1 MTFHEDMKYWVWLQR
16 AAGKGANLERLLSPF
31 GGDVRALYEADPGER
46 ERLLRETPSESADW
60 QREEARGAGM
70 RGGWMRDGWRAD
82 GQEVLP
88 GWQKGKSAARKKRPV
103 AESTL
108 QRMKKVSLVE
118 AEETLELCE
127 RTGVV
132 PICPADDRYPWLLR
146 EVPTCP
152 AVLYA
157 LGDLRLLTPTTL
169 PFAMVGARDAR
180 LSSLSA
186 ASDLAG
192 SLARAGFLIVSGGAI
207 GTDSACHIG
216 ALNAGCPTVAVL
228 GTGIGT
234 NYLQQNADLRRVISH
249 NGLLLSEMEPGE
261 PGSRGSFPLR
271 NRIIAGMSVG
281 TLVVEAAVKSGSLI
295 TSKYAEEYDRDV
307 FVPLF
312 PGIDPERE
320 LADDYPT
327 YAASQK
333 SAEPSALSELE
344 ASTDLKAP
352 ELARRRSNTTHAR
365 QASVPTKLSSA
376 FRGTRELL
384 ERETGV
390 GIRCAAD
397 VLAAYADSYGLDPA
411 ALVASGQVS
420 EEDLTR
426 DVTDLAGVFPPLL
439 SRSMVAKARAQ
450 LGLRPG
456 GPASGFASA
465 FAGSAAP
472 AGMSRATG
480 DRALPADALSD
491 LAGSGTLNP
500 NPGWGPYRTAG
511 DAELRTYTSA
521 EFAYRRGDHPH
532 ADALPEDVSALSGD
546 KLKSKSSD
554 SSRIDGK
561 RLLTEG
567 ALALSEDDFEG
578 ESSDS
583 SRSNGKRLLR
593 EDALRLPADDSGRSL
608 KSGPATPLKPVKDLS
623 QEARVVLACFRA
635 DHERISE
642 HSNPEAKDK
651 TYLNA
656 LYYDDFAMR
665 LDMAPQYLLAALTEL
680 SLASYIDLTDD
691 QRYVRPVL
699 TKAVQVPNELSFEEP
714 VNPLLKHPLKQNQP
728 DQTPLKTRTA
738 HEIESEG
745 KEHQKK
751 EKEAKE
757 KETEEEETK
766 EKETNHGI

>member
-456 GPASGFASA
+456 GPATGFV
-465 FAGSAAP
+465 
-472 AGMSRATG
+472 
-480 DRALPADALSD
+480 PADALSD

-546 KLKSKSSD
+546 KLK
-554 SSRIDGK
+554 
-561 RLLTEG
+561 
-567 ALALSEDDFEG
+567 G

-583 SRSNGKRLLR
+583 SCSNSKRLLIEDARALSGNEFEGESSGGSRSSGKRLLS
-593 EDALRLPADDSGRSL
+593 EDTQGLSADASGQSPKMEL
-608 KSGPATPLKPVKDLS
+608 AAPLKPVKDLS
-623 QEARVVLACFRA
+623 QEAKVVLNCFREEG
-635 DHERISE
+635 D
-642 HSNPEAKDK
+642 NTQLK
-651 TYLNA
+651 A

-691 QRYVRPVL
+691 QRYVC
-699 TKAVQVPNELSFEEP
+699 AVDL
-714 VNPLLKHPLKQNQP
+714 
-728 DQTPLKTRTA
+728 
-738 HEIESEG
+738 
-745 KEHQKK
+745 
-751 EKEAKE
+751 EKEWPV
-757 KETEEEETK
+757 
-766 EKETNHGI
+766 

>member
-1 MTFHEDMKYWVWLQR
+1 MTFHKDMKYWVWLQR

-46 ERLLRETPSESADW
+46 EHLLRETPSESAGW
-60 QREEARGAGM
+60 GREEARGAGM

-88 GWQKGKSAARKKRPV
+88 GWQKGKPAARKKRPV

-108 QRMKKVSLVE
+108 QRMKKVSLAE

-132 PICPADDRYPWLLR
+132 PICPEDDRYPWLLR

-261 PGSRGSFPLR
+261 PGSKGSFPLR

-312 PGIDPERE
+312 PGIDPER
-320 LADDYPT
+320 P
-327 YAASQK
+327 
-333 SAEPSALSELE
+333 
-344 ASTDLKAP
+344 LK
-352 ELARRRSNTTHAR
+352 
-365 QASVPTKLSSA
+365 SSA

-411 ALVASGQVS
+411 TLVASGQVS

-456 GPASGFASA
+456 GPASGLAS
-465 FAGSAAP
+465 
-472 AGMSRATG
+472 
-480 DRALPADALSD
+480 ADALSD

-532 ADALPEDVSALSGD
+532 ADALSKDVTTPSGD
-546 KLKSKSSD
+546 KLEGKSSD
-554 SSRIDGK
+554 SSRFDDK
-561 RLLTEG
+561 RLLAEG
-567 ALALSEDDFEG
+567 ALALFGDELE
-578 ESSDS
+578 EKSSDKLRIS
-583 SRSNGKRLLR
+583 SKSLLTKDAPASP
-593 EDALRLPADDSGRSL
+593 EDCVGQSP
-608 KSGPATPLKPVKDLS
+608 KSVPVTPLKPVKDLS
-623 QEARVVLACFRA
+623 QEARVVLACFRE
-635 DHERISE
+635 DH
-642 HSNPEAKDK
+642 
-651 TYLNA
+651 A
-656 LYYDDFAMR
+656 LYYDDFAML

-691 QRYVRPVL
+691 QRYIC
-699 TKAVQVPNELSFEEP
+699 AVDL
-714 VNPLLKHPLKQNQP
+714 
-728 DQTPLKTRTA
+728 
-738 HEIESEG
+738 
-745 KEHQKK
+745 
-751 EKEAKE
+751 EKEWPV
-757 KETEEEETK
+757 
-766 EKETNHGI
+766 

>member
-16 AAGKGANLERLLSPF
+16 AAGKGANLERLLEPF

-46 ERLLRETPSESADW
+46 EHLLRETPSESEDW
-60 QREEARGAGM
+60 GREEARSAGA
-70 RGGWMRDGWRAD
+70 RGGILRDGWRAD

-88 GWQKGKSAARKKRPV
+88 GWQRERGKSRTRKKRPV

-108 QRMKKVSLVE
+108 QRMRKVSLAE

-132 PICPADDRYPWLLR
+132 PICPSDEHYPWLLR

-234 NYLQQNADLRRVISH
+234 RYLQQNADLRRVISH

-261 PGSRGSFPLR
+261 PGSKGSFPLR

-312 PGIDPERE
+312 PGVDPER
-320 LADDYPT
+320 P
-327 YAASQK
+327 
-333 SAEPSALSELE
+333 
-344 ASTDLKAP
+344 LK
-352 ELARRRSNTTHAR
+352 
-365 QASVPTKLSSA
+365 SSA
-376 FRGTRELL
+376 FRGTSELL

-397 VLAAYADSYGLDPA
+397 VLAAYAGSYGLDPA

-420 EEDLTR
+420 EADLTR
-426 DVTDLAGVFPPLL
+426 DITDLAGVFPPLL
-439 SRSMVAKARAQ
+439 SRAMVAKARAQ

-456 GPASGFASA
+456 GPASV
-465 FAGSAAP
+465 
-472 AGMSRATG
+472 RE
-480 DRALPADALSD
+480 LPAAALSD

-532 ADALPEDVSALSGD
+532 ERELAEDISETT
-546 KLKSKSSD
+546 SSD
-554 SSRIDGK
+554 SSRTGTDL
-561 RLLTEG
+561 LLTEEGRG
-567 ALALSEDDFEG
+567 AHGSFA
-578 ESSDS
+578 
-583 SRSNGKRLLR
+583 
-593 EDALRLPADDSGRSL
+593 GRSPMPE
-608 KSGPATPLKPVKDLS
+608 PATPLKPVNELS
-623 QEARVVLACFRA
+623 QEARVVLNCFR
-635 DHERISE
+635 D
-642 HSNPEAKDK
+642 PDGQP
-651 TYLNA
+651 
-656 LYYDDFAMR
+656 LYYEDFSAR
-665 LDMAPQYLLAALTEL
+665 IDMAPQYLLAALTEL
-680 SLASYIDLTDD
+680 SLASYIDLTMD
-691 QRYVRPVL
+691 QQYVC
-699 TKAVQVPNELSFEEP
+699 AVDLEEVWP
-714 VNPLLKHPLKQNQP
+714 
-728 DQTPLKTRTA
+728 A
-738 HEIESEG
+738 
-745 KEHQKK
+745 
-751 EKEAKE
+751 
-757 KETEEEETK
+757 
-766 EKETNHGI
+766 

>member
-1 MTFHEDMKYWVWLQR
+1 MTFHENMKYWVWLQR
-16 AAGKGANLERLLSPF
+16 AAGKGANLERLLEPF

-46 ERLLRETPSESADW
+46 EHLLRETPSELEDW
-60 QREEARGAGM
+60 GREEARSAGA
-70 RGGWMRDGWRAD
+70 RGGILRDGWRAD

-88 GWQKGKSAARKKRPV
+88 GWQRERGKSRTRKKRPV

-108 QRMKKVSLVE
+108 QRMRKVSLAE

-127 RTGVV
+127 CTGVV
-132 PICPADDRYPWLLR
+132 PICPSDEHYPWLLR

-157 LGDLRLLTPTTL
+157 LGDLRLLTPITL

-234 NYLQQNADLRRVISH
+234 RYLQQNADLRRVISH

-261 PGSRGSFPLR
+261 PGSKGSFPLR

-312 PGIDPERE
+312 PGVDPER
-320 LADDYPT
+320 P
-327 YAASQK
+327 
-333 SAEPSALSELE
+333 
-344 ASTDLKAP
+344 LK
-352 ELARRRSNTTHAR
+352 
-365 QASVPTKLSSA
+365 SSA
-376 FRGTRELL
+376 FRGTSELL

-397 VLAAYADSYGLDPA
+397 VLAAYAGSYGLDPA

-420 EEDLTR
+420 EADLTR
-426 DVTDLAGVFPPLL
+426 DITDLAGVFPPLL
-439 SRSMVAKARAQ
+439 SRAMVAKARAQ

-456 GPASGFASA
+456 GPASGLAS
-465 FAGSAAP
+465 
-472 AGMSRATG
+472 T
-480 DRALPADALSD
+480 DALSD

-532 ADALPEDVSALSGD
+532 ERELAEDISETT
-546 KLKSKSSD
+546 SSD
-554 SSRIDGK
+554 SSRTGTDL
-561 RLLTEG
+561 LLTEEGRG
-567 ALALSEDDFEG
+567 AHGSFA
-578 ESSDS
+578 
-583 SRSNGKRLLR
+583 
-593 EDALRLPADDSGRSL
+593 GRSPAP
-608 KSGPATPLKPVKDLS
+608 GPATPSKPVNELS
-623 QEARVVLACFRA
+623 QEARVVLNCFR
-635 DHERISE
+635 D
-642 HSNPEAKDK
+642 PDGQP
-651 TYLNA
+651 
-656 LYYDDFAMR
+656 LYYEDFSAR
-665 LDMAPQYLLAALTEL
+665 IDMAPQYLLAALTEL
-680 SLASYIDLTDD
+680 SLASYIDLTMD
-691 QRYVRPVL
+691 QQYVC
-699 TKAVQVPNELSFEEP
+699 AVDLEEVWP
-714 VNPLLKHPLKQNQP
+714 
-728 DQTPLKTRTA
+728 A
-738 HEIESEG
+738 
-745 KEHQKK
+745 
-751 EKEAKE
+751 
-757 KETEEEETK
+757 
-766 EKETNHGI
+766 

>member
-312 PGIDPERE
+312 PGIDPERR

-327 YAASQK
+327 YSAPQK
-333 SAEPSALSELE
+333 QVALSP
-344 ASTDLKAP
+344 AVP
-352 ELARRRSNTTHAR
+352 ARTTSR
-365 QASVPTKLSSA
+365 NTKLSSA

-480 DRALPADALSD
+480 DRALPADALSE

-500 NPGWGPYRTAG
+500 NRGVGPYRTAG

-546 KLKSKSSD
+546 KLKGKSSD
-554 SSRIDGK
+554 SSRSGEK

-567 ALALSEDDFEG
+567 ALALFGDNLEE
-578 ESSDS
+578 ESSD
-583 SRSNGKRLLR
+583 RLRIDGKHLLTK
-593 EDALRLPADDSGRSL
+593 DALALSEDYAGRSP
-608 KSGPATPLKPVKDLS
+608 KRVPVTPLKPVKDLS
-623 QEARVVLACFRA
+623 QEAKVVLNCFREDDGQTMEGGA
-635 DHERISE
+635 PAGGDNTHFQ
-642 HSNPEAKDK
+642 
-651 TYLNA
+651 A

-691 QRYVRPVL
+691 QRYVC
-699 TKAVQVPNELSFEEP
+699 AVDL
-714 VNPLLKHPLKQNQP
+714 
-728 DQTPLKTRTA
+728 
-738 HEIESEG
+738 
-745 KEHQKK
+745 
-751 EKEAKE
+751 
-757 KETEEEETK
+757 ETEWLV
-766 EKETNHGI
+766 

>member
-1 MTFHEDMKYWVWLQR
+1 
-16 AAGKGANLERLLSPF
+16 
-31 GGDVRALYEADPGER
+31 
-46 ERLLRETPSESADW
+46 
-60 QREEARGAGM
+60 M
-70 RGGWMRDGWRAD
+70 RKRGWRAD

-88 GWQKGKSAARKKRPV
+88 GWQRERGKSRTRKKRPV

-108 QRMKKVSLVE
+108 QRMRKVSLAE

-127 RTGVV
+127 CTGVV
-132 PICPADDRYPWLLR
+132 PICPSDEHYPWLLR

-157 LGDLRLLTPTTL
+157 LGDLRLLTPITL

-234 NYLQQNADLRRVISH
+234 RYLQQNADLRRVISH

-261 PGSRGSFPLR
+261 PGSKGSFPLR

-312 PGIDPERE
+312 PGVDPER
-320 LADDYPT
+320 P
-327 YAASQK
+327 
-333 SAEPSALSELE
+333 
-344 ASTDLKAP
+344 LK
-352 ELARRRSNTTHAR
+352 
-365 QASVPTKLSSA
+365 SSA
-376 FRGTRELL
+376 FRGTSELL

-397 VLAAYADSYGLDPA
+397 VLAAYAGSYGLEPA

-420 EEDLTR
+420 GEDLTR

-439 SRSMVAKARAQ
+439 SRAMVAKARAQ

-456 GPASGFASA
+456 GPSSV
-465 FAGSAAP
+465 
-472 AGMSRATG
+472 RE
-480 DRALPADALSD
+480 LPAAALSD

-532 ADALPEDVSALSGD
+532 ERELAEDISETT
-546 KLKSKSSD
+546 SSD
-554 SSRIDGK
+554 SSRTGTDL
-561 RLLTEG
+561 LLTEEGRG
-567 ALALSEDDFEG
+567 AHGSFA
-578 ESSDS
+578 
-583 SRSNGKRLLR
+583 
-593 EDALRLPADDSGRSL
+593 GRSPTPE
-608 KSGPATPLKPVKDLS
+608 PATPLKPVNELS
-623 QEARVVLACFRA
+623 QEARVVLNCFR
-635 DHERISE
+635 D
-642 HSNPEAKDK
+642 PDGQP
-651 TYLNA
+651 
-656 LYYDDFAMR
+656 LYYEDFSAR
-665 LDMAPQYLLAALTEL
+665 IDMAPQYLLAALTEL
-680 SLASYIDLTDD
+680 SLASYIDLTMD
-691 QRYVRPVL
+691 QQYIC
-699 TKAVQVPNELSFEEP
+699 AVDLEEVWP
-714 VNPLLKHPLKQNQP
+714 
-728 DQTPLKTRTA
+728 A
-738 HEIESEG
+738 
-745 KEHQKK
+745 
-751 EKEAKE
+751 
-757 KETEEEETK
+757 
-766 EKETNHGI
+766 

>member
-103 AESTL
+103 SESTL
-108 QRMKKVSLVE
+108 QRMKKVSLAE
-118 AEETLELCE
+118 AEETLKLCE
-127 RTGVV
+127 CTGVV
-132 PICPADDRYPWLLR
+132 PICPSDEHYPWLLR

-312 PGIDPERE
+312 PGVDPER
-320 LADDYPT
+320 P
-327 YAASQK
+327 
-333 SAEPSALSELE
+333 
-344 ASTDLKAP
+344 LK
-352 ELARRRSNTTHAR
+352 
-365 QASVPTKLSSA
+365 SSA
-376 FRGTRELL
+376 FRGTSELL

-397 VLAAYADSYGLDPA
+397 VLAAYAGSYGLEPA

-439 SRSMVAKARAQ
+439 SRAMVAKARAQ

-456 GPASGFASA
+456 GPASGFGSA
-465 FAGSAAP
+465 FAGSAAS
-472 AGMSRATG
+472 AGMPHAAG
-480 DRALPADALSD
+480 DGALPAGALLD

-500 NPGWGPYRTAG
+500 NPGWGPYRTAE

-532 ADALPEDVSALSGD
+532 EHELTEE
-546 KLKSKSSD
+546 KNEKISSD
-554 SSRIDGK
+554 SSRTGTDL
-561 RLLTEG
+561 LLTEDG
-567 ALALSEDDFEG
+567 RGTRGSFA
-578 ESSDS
+578 
-583 SRSNGKRLLR
+583 
-593 EDALRLPADDSGRSL
+593 GRSPTPE
-608 KSGPATPLKPVKDLS
+608 PATPLKPVNELS
-623 QEARVVLACFRA
+623 QEARVVLNCFR
-635 DHERISE
+635 D
-642 HSNPEAKDK
+642 PDGQP
-651 TYLNA
+651 
-656 LYYDDFAMR
+656 LYYEDIAAR
-665 LDMAPQYLLAALTEL
+665 IDMAPQYLLAALTEL
-680 SLASYIDLTDD
+680 SLASYIDLTMD
-691 QRYVRPVL
+691 QQYVC
-699 TKAVQVPNELSFEEP
+699 AVDLEEVWP
-714 VNPLLKHPLKQNQP
+714 
-728 DQTPLKTRTA
+728 A
-738 HEIESEG
+738 
-745 KEHQKK
+745 
-751 EKEAKE
+751 
-757 KETEEEETK
+757 
-766 EKETNHGI
+766 

>member
-16 AAGKGANLERLLSPF
+16 AAGKGANLERLLEPF

-46 ERLLRETPSESADW
+46 AERETPSESEDW
-60 QREEARGAGM
+60 GREEARSAGA
-70 RGGWMRDGWRAD
+70 RGGILRDGWRAD

-88 GWQKGKSAARKKRPV
+88 GWQRERGKSRTRKKRPV

-108 QRMKKVSLVE
+108 QRMRKVSLAE

-132 PICPADDRYPWLLR
+132 PICPSDEHYPWLLR

-234 NYLQQNADLRRVISH
+234 RYLQQNADLRRVISH

-261 PGSRGSFPLR
+261 PGSKGSFPLR

-312 PGIDPERE
+312 PGVDPER
-320 LADDYPT
+320 P
-327 YAASQK
+327 
-333 SAEPSALSELE
+333 
-344 ASTDLKAP
+344 LK
-352 ELARRRSNTTHAR
+352 
-365 QASVPTKLSSA
+365 SSA
-376 FRGTRELL
+376 FRGTSELL

-397 VLAAYADSYGLDPA
+397 VLAAYAGSYGLEPA

-439 SRSMVAKARAQ
+439 SRAMVAKARAQ

-456 GPASGFASA
+456 SPASV
-465 FAGSAAP
+465 
-472 AGMSRATG
+472 RE
-480 DRALPADALSD
+480 LPAAALSD

-500 NPGWGPYRTAG
+500 NPGWGPYRTAE

-532 ADALPEDVSALSGD
+532 ERELAEDISETT
-546 KLKSKSSD
+546 SSD
-554 SSRIDGK
+554 SSRTGTDL
-561 RLLTEG
+561 LLTEEGRG
-567 ALALSEDDFEG
+567 AHGSFA
-578 ESSDS
+578 
-583 SRSNGKRLLR
+583 
-593 EDALRLPADDSGRSL
+593 GRSPAP
-608 KSGPATPLKPVKDLS
+608 GPATPSKPVNELS
-623 QEARVVLACFRA
+623 QEARVVLNCFR
-635 DHERISE
+635 D
-642 HSNPEAKDK
+642 PDGQP
-651 TYLNA
+651 
-656 LYYDDFAMR
+656 LYYEDFSAR
-665 LDMAPQYLLAALTEL
+665 IDMAPQYLLAALTEL
-680 SLASYIDLTDD
+680 SLASYIDLTMD
-691 QRYVRPVL
+691 QQYVC
-699 TKAVQVPNELSFEEP
+699 AVDLEEVWP
-714 VNPLLKHPLKQNQP
+714 
-728 DQTPLKTRTA
+728 A
-738 HEIESEG
+738 
-745 KEHQKK
+745 
-751 EKEAKE
+751 
-757 KETEEEETK
+757 
-766 EKETNHGI
+766 

>member
-1 MTFHEDMKYWVWLQR
+1 MTSHEDMKYWVWLQR

-46 ERLLRETPSESADW
+46 ERLLRETPSESAGW
-60 QREEARGAGM
+60 VREEARGAGM

-88 GWQKGKSAARKKRPV
+88 GWQKGKTAARKKRPV

-108 QRMKKVSLVE
+108 QRMKKVSLAE
-118 AEETLELCE
+118 AEGTLELCE

-169 PFAMVGARDAR
+169 PLAMVGARDAR

-312 PGIDPERE
+312 PGVDPERR

-327 YAASQK
+327 YAAPQK
-333 SAEPSALSELE
+333 QVALSP
-344 ASTDLKAP
+344 AVP
-352 ELARRRSNTTHAR
+352 ARTTSR
-365 QASVPTKLSSA
+365 NTKLSSA

-426 DVTDLAGVFPPLL
+426 DITDLAGVFPPLL

-450 LGLRPG
+450 LGLRPS
-456 GPASGFASA
+456 GPASGFGSA
-465 FAGSAAP
+465 FAGSAAL
-472 AGMSRATG
+472 AGMPRATG
-480 DRALPADALSD
+480 DRALPTGALTD

-532 ADALPEDVSALSGD
+532 ADALPEDVSTSSGN
-546 KLKSKSSD
+546 KLEGKSSD

-561 RLLTEG
+561 RLLTE
-567 ALALSEDDFEG
+567 
-578 ESSDS
+578 
-583 SRSNGKRLLR
+583 
-593 EDALRLPADDSGRSL
+593 DALGLPADDSGRSL

-623 QEARVVLACFRA
+623 QEARVVLACFR
-635 DHERISE
+635 D
-642 HSNPEAKDK
+642 PDGQP
-651 TYLNA
+651 
-656 LYYDDFAMR
+656 LYYEDISAR
-665 LDMAPQYLLAALTEL
+665 IDMAPQYLLAALTEL
-680 SLASYIDLTDD
+680 SLASYIDLTMD
-691 QRYVRPVL
+691 QQYVC
-699 TKAVQVPNELSFEEP
+699 AVDLEE
-714 VNPLLKHPLKQNQP
+714 VWL
-728 DQTPLKTRTA
+728 A
-738 HEIESEG
+738 
-745 KEHQKK
+745 
-751 EKEAKE
+751 
-757 KETEEEETK
+757 
-766 EKETNHGI
+766 

>member
-31 GGDVRALYEADPGER
+31 GGDVRTLYEADPGER
-46 ERLLRETPSESADW
+46 EHLLRETPSELEDW
-60 QREEARGAGM
+60 GREEARSAGA
-70 RGGWMRDGWRAD
+70 RGGILRDGWRAD

-88 GWQKGKSAARKKRPV
+88 GWQRERGKSRTRKKRPV

-108 QRMKKVSLVE
+108 QRMRKVSLAE

-127 RTGVV
+127 CTGVV
-132 PICPADDRYPWLLR
+132 PICPSDEHYPWLLR

-157 LGDLRLLTPTTL
+157 LGDLRLLTPITL

-234 NYLQQNADLRRVISH
+234 RYLQQNADLRRVISH

-261 PGSRGSFPLR
+261 PGSKGSFPLR

-312 PGIDPERE
+312 PGIDPER
-320 LADDYPT
+320 P
-327 YAASQK
+327 
-333 SAEPSALSELE
+333 
-344 ASTDLKAP
+344 LK
-352 ELARRRSNTTHAR
+352 
-365 QASVPTKLSSA
+365 SSA

-397 VLAAYADSYGLDPA
+397 VLAAYAGSYGLDPA

-420 EEDLTR
+420 EADLTR
-426 DVTDLAGVFPPLL
+426 DITDLAGVFPPLL
-439 SRSMVAKARAQ
+439 SRAMVAKARAQ

-456 GPASGFASA
+456 GPASV
-465 FAGSAAP
+465 
-472 AGMSRATG
+472 RE
-480 DRALPADALSD
+480 LPAAALSD

-532 ADALPEDVSALSGD
+532 ERELAEVISETT
-546 KLKSKSSD
+546 SSD
-554 SSRIDGK
+554 SSRTDTDL
-561 RLLTEG
+561 LLTEDGRG
-567 ALALSEDDFEG
+567 AHGSFA
-578 ESSDS
+578 
-583 SRSNGKRLLR
+583 
-593 EDALRLPADDSGRSL
+593 GRSPTP
-608 KSGPATPLKPVKDLS
+608 GPATPLKPVNELS
-623 QEARVVLACFRA
+623 QEARVVLNCFR
-635 DHERISE
+635 D
-642 HSNPEAKDK
+642 PDGQP
-651 TYLNA
+651 
-656 LYYDDFAMR
+656 LYYEDFSAR
-665 LDMAPQYLLAALTEL
+665 IDMAPQYLLAALTEL
-680 SLASYIDLTDD
+680 SLASYIDLTMD
-691 QRYVRPVL
+691 QQYVC
-699 TKAVQVPNELSFEEP
+699 AVDLEEVWP
-714 VNPLLKHPLKQNQP
+714 
-728 DQTPLKTRTA
+728 A
-738 HEIESEG
+738 
-745 KEHQKK
+745 
-751 EKEAKE
+751 
-757 KETEEEETK
+757 
-766 EKETNHGI
+766 

>member
-1 MTFHEDMKYWVWLQR
+1 
-16 AAGKGANLERLLSPF
+16 
-31 GGDVRALYEADPGER
+31 
-46 ERLLRETPSESADW
+46 
-60 QREEARGAGM
+60 
-70 RGGWMRDGWRAD
+70 
-82 GQEVLP
+82 
-88 GWQKGKSAARKKRPV
+88 
-103 AESTL
+103 
-108 QRMKKVSLVE
+108 MKKVSLAE
-118 AEETLELCE
+118 AEDVLELCE

-132 PICPADDRYPWLLR
+132 PICPEDEHYPWLLR
-146 EVPTCP
+146 EIPSYP

-157 LGDLRLLTPTTL
+157 LGDLRLLSPATL

-234 NYLQQNADLRRVISH
+234 RYLQQNADLRRVISH

-261 PGSRGSFPLR
+261 PGSKGSFPLR

-312 PGIDPERE
+312 PGIDPDRK

-327 YAASQK
+327 YAATRDVPFAKDPHSSK
-333 SAEPSALSELE
+333 DVHSEPHVDSTRSSAGRR
-344 ASTDLKAP
+344 
-352 ELARRRSNTTHAR
+352 LAERPATPRVTR
-365 QASVPTKLSSA
+365 SSA

-397 VLAAYADSYGLDPA
+397 ILAAYAGSYGVDPA
-411 ALVASGQVS
+411 ELVAAGQVS

-426 DVTDLAGVFPPLL
+426 DITDLAGVFPPLL

-456 GPASGFASA
+456 GPASGFGSA
-465 FAGSAAP
+465 FAGSAP
-472 AGMSRATG
+472 HAGMPHAAG
-480 DRALPADALSD
+480 DSPLPDGALLD
-491 LAGSGTLNP
+491 LAGEGTLNP
-500 NPGWGPYRTAG
+500 NPGWGPYRTAE

-532 ADALPEDVSALSGD
+532 VNAPSKDELD
-546 KLKSKSSD
+546 KSPSD
-554 SSRIDGK
+554 SARSSGRHLFTD
-561 RLLTEG
+561 G
-567 ALALSEDDFEG
+567 ALALSENPSFEVLDRKGDSGCPAKGGPASKNDFTPKESLSSTSSAEFSDNHFG
-578 ESSDS
+578 ESPQ
-583 SRSNGKRLLR
+583 NIPL
-593 EDALRLPADDSGRSL
+593 
-608 KSGPATPLKPVKDLS
+608 TPLKPVKDLS
-623 QEARVVLACFRA
+623 QEARVVLGCFREDRGQQA
-635 DHERISE
+635 ERSNSE
-642 HSNPEAKDK
+642 TPPDETSSEAPRNKAVNRK
-651 TYLNA
+651 SPHTA
-656 LYYDDFAMR
+656 LYYDDFVMR

-680 SLASYIDLTDD
+680 SLACYIDLTAD
-691 QRYVRPVL
+691 QRYVCVVDL
-699 TKAVQVPNELSFEEP
+699 
-714 VNPLLKHPLKQNQP
+714 
-728 DQTPLKTRTA
+728 
-738 HEIESEG
+738 
-745 KEHQKK
+745 
-751 EKEAKE
+751 EKVWSL
-757 KETEEEETK
+757 
-766 EKETNHGI
+766 

>member
-108 QRMKKVSLVE
+108 QRMKKVSLAE

-312 PGIDPERE
+312 PGIDPERR

-327 YAASQK
+327 YAAPQK
-333 SAEPSALSELE
+333 QVALSP
-344 ASTDLKAP
+344 AVP
-352 ELARRRSNTTHAR
+352 ARTTSR
-365 QASVPTKLSSA
+365 NTKLSSA

-426 DVTDLAGVFPPLL
+426 DITDLAGVFPPLL

-450 LGLRPG
+450 LGLHPG
-456 GPASGFASA
+456 GPATGFGAA
-465 FAGSAAP
+465 FAGSAAS
-472 AGMSRATG
+472 AGMPRATG
-480 DRALPADALSD
+480 DGPLPAGAFLD

-521 EFAYRRGDHPH
+521 EFAYRRGDHPR
-532 ADALPEDVSALSGD
+532 ADALPEDETR
-546 KLKSKSSD
+546 KTSSD
-554 SSRIDGK
+554 SSRSGKK

-567 ALALSEDDFEG
+567 ALALSGDNLEE
-578 ESSDS
+578 ESSD
-583 SRSNGKRLLR
+583 RLRIDGKHLLTK
-593 EDALRLPADDSGRSL
+593 DALALSENYAGRSP
-608 KSGPATPLKPVKDLS
+608 KRVPVTPLKPVKDLS
-623 QEARVVLACFRA
+623 QEAKVVLNCFREDDGQTMEGGA
-635 DHERISE
+635 PAGGDNTHFQ
-642 HSNPEAKDK
+642 
-651 TYLNA
+651 A

-691 QRYVRPVL
+691 QRYVC
-699 TKAVQVPNELSFEEP
+699 AVDL
-714 VNPLLKHPLKQNQP
+714 
-728 DQTPLKTRTA
+728 
-738 HEIESEG
+738 
-745 KEHQKK
+745 
-751 EKEAKE
+751 EKEWP
-757 KETEEEETK
+757 T
-766 EKETNHGI
+766 

>member
-16 AAGKGANLERLLSPF
+16 AAGKGANLERLLEPF

-46 ERLLRETPSESADW
+46 EHLLRETPSESEDW
-60 QREEARGAGM
+60 GREEARSAGA
-70 RGGWMRDGWRAD
+70 RGGILRDGWRAD

-88 GWQKGKSAARKKRPV
+88 GWQRERGKSRTRKKRPV

-108 QRMKKVSLVE
+108 QRMRKVSLAE

-132 PICPADDRYPWLLR
+132 PICPSDEHYPWLLR

-157 LGDLRLLTPTTL
+157 LGDLRLLTPITL

-234 NYLQQNADLRRVISH
+234 RYLQQNADLRRVISH

-261 PGSRGSFPLR
+261 PGSKGSFPLR

-312 PGIDPERE
+312 PGVDPER
-320 LADDYPT
+320 P
-327 YAASQK
+327 
-333 SAEPSALSELE
+333 
-344 ASTDLKAP
+344 LK
-352 ELARRRSNTTHAR
+352 
-365 QASVPTKLSSA
+365 SSA
-376 FRGTRELL
+376 FRGTSELL

-397 VLAAYADSYGLDPA
+397 VLAAYAGSYGLDPA

-439 SRSMVAKARAQ
+439 SRAMVAKARAQ

-456 GPASGFASA
+456 GPASV
-465 FAGSAAP
+465 
-472 AGMSRATG
+472 RE
-480 DRALPADALSD
+480 LPAAALSD
-491 LAGSGTLNP
+491 LAGEGTLNP
-500 NPGWGPYRTAG
+500 SPGWGPYRTAG

-532 ADALPEDVSALSGD
+532 ERELAEDISETT
-546 KLKSKSSD
+546 SSD
-554 SSRIDGK
+554 SSRTGTDL
-561 RLLTEG
+561 LLTEEGRG
-567 ALALSEDDFEG
+567 AHGSFA
-578 ESSDS
+578 
-583 SRSNGKRLLR
+583 
-593 EDALRLPADDSGRSL
+593 GRSPTPE
-608 KSGPATPLKPVKDLS
+608 PATPLKPVNELS
-623 QEARVVLACFRA
+623 QEARVVLNCFR
-635 DHERISE
+635 D
-642 HSNPEAKDK
+642 PDGQP
-651 TYLNA
+651 
-656 LYYDDFAMR
+656 LYYEDFSAR
-665 LDMAPQYLLAALTEL
+665 IDMAPQYLLAALTEL
-680 SLASYIDLTDD
+680 SLASYIDLTMD
-691 QRYVRPVL
+691 QQYVC
-699 TKAVQVPNELSFEEP
+699 AVDLEEVWP
-714 VNPLLKHPLKQNQP
+714 
-728 DQTPLKTRTA
+728 A
-738 HEIESEG
+738 
-745 KEHQKK
+745 
-751 EKEAKE
+751 
-757 KETEEEETK
+757 
-766 EKETNHGI
+766 

>member
-691 QRYVRPVL
+691 QRYVHQSSSSPKRTVL
-699 TKAVQVPNELSFEEP
+699 RRAG
-714 VNPLLKHPLKQNQP
+714 QP
-728 DQTPLKTRTA
+728 AP
-738 HEIESEG
+738 
-745 KEHQKK
+745 
-751 EKEAKE
+751 EAPP
-757 KETEEEETK
+757 ETEPARPDTSDSKKNE
-766 EKETNHGI
+766 

>member
-16 AAGKGANLERLLSPF
+16 AAGKGANLERLLEPF

-46 ERLLRETPSESADW
+46 EHLLRETPSESEDW
-60 QREEARGAGM
+60 GREEARSAGA
-70 RGGWMRDGWRAD
+70 RGGILRDGWRAD

-88 GWQKGKSAARKKRPV
+88 GWQRERGKSRTRKKRPV

-108 QRMKKVSLVE
+108 QRMRKVSLAE

-127 RTGVV
+127 CTGVV
-132 PICPADDRYPWLLR
+132 PICPSDEHYPWLLR

-234 NYLQQNADLRRVISH
+234 RYLQQNADLRRVISH

-261 PGSRGSFPLR
+261 PGSKGSFPLR

-312 PGIDPERE
+312 PGVDPER
-320 LADDYPT
+320 P
-327 YAASQK
+327 
-333 SAEPSALSELE
+333 
-344 ASTDLKAP
+344 LK
-352 ELARRRSNTTHAR
+352 
-365 QASVPTKLSSA
+365 SSA
-376 FRGTRELL
+376 FRGTSELL

-397 VLAAYADSYGLDPA
+397 VLAAYAGSYGLDPA

-420 EEDLTR
+420 EADLTR
-426 DVTDLAGVFPPLL
+426 DITDLAGVFPPLL
-439 SRSMVAKARAQ
+439 SRAMVAKARAQ

-456 GPASGFASA
+456 SPASV
-465 FAGSAAP
+465 
-472 AGMSRATG
+472 RE
-480 DRALPADALSD
+480 LPAAALTD
-491 LAGSGTLNP
+491 LAGEGTLNLS
-500 NPGWGPYRTAG
+500 PGWGPYRTAE

-532 ADALPEDVSALSGD
+532 ERELAEDISETT
-546 KLKSKSSD
+546 SSD
-554 SSRIDGK
+554 SSRTGTDL
-561 RLLTEG
+561 LLTEEGRG
-567 ALALSEDDFEG
+567 AHGSFA
-578 ESSDS
+578 
-583 SRSNGKRLLR
+583 
-593 EDALRLPADDSGRSL
+593 GRSPMPE
-608 KSGPATPLKPVKDLS
+608 PATPLKPVNELS
-623 QEARVVLACFRA
+623 QEARVVLNCFR
-635 DHERISE
+635 D
-642 HSNPEAKDK
+642 PDGQP
-651 TYLNA
+651 
-656 LYYDDFAMR
+656 LYYEDFSAR
-665 LDMAPQYLLAALTEL
+665 IDMAPQYLLAALTEL
-680 SLASYIDLTDD
+680 SLASYIDLTMD
-691 QRYVRPVL
+691 QQYVC
-699 TKAVQVPNELSFEEP
+699 AVDLEEVWP
-714 VNPLLKHPLKQNQP
+714 
-728 DQTPLKTRTA
+728 A
-738 HEIESEG
+738 
-745 KEHQKK
+745 
-751 EKEAKE
+751 
-757 KETEEEETK
+757 
-766 EKETNHGI
+766 

>member
-16 AAGKGANLERLLSPF
+16 AAGKGANLERLLEPF

-46 ERLLRETPSESADW
+46 EHLLRETPSESEDW
-60 QREEARGAGM
+60 GREEARSAGA
-70 RGGWMRDGWRAD
+70 RGGILRDGWRAD

-88 GWQKGKSAARKKRPV
+88 GWQRERGKSRTRKKRPV

-108 QRMKKVSLVE
+108 QRMRKVSLAE

-132 PICPADDRYPWLLR
+132 PICPSDEHYPWLLR

-234 NYLQQNADLRRVISH
+234 RYLQQNADLRRVISH

-261 PGSRGSFPLR
+261 PGSKGSFPLR

-295 TSKYAEEYDRDV
+295 TSKYAE
-307 FVPLF
+307 LF
-312 PGIDPERE
+312 PGVDPER
-320 LADDYPT
+320 P
-327 YAASQK
+327 
-333 SAEPSALSELE
+333 
-344 ASTDLKAP
+344 LK
-352 ELARRRSNTTHAR
+352 
-365 QASVPTKLSSA
+365 SSA
-376 FRGTRELL
+376 FRGTSELL

-397 VLAAYADSYGLDPA
+397 VLAAYAGSYGLEPA

-439 SRSMVAKARAQ
+439 SRAMVAKARAQ

-456 GPASGFASA
+456 SE
-465 FAGSAAP
+465 
-472 AGMSRATG
+472 
-480 DRALPADALSD
+480 LPAAALSD

-500 NPGWGPYRTAG
+500 NPGWGPYRTAE

-532 ADALPEDVSALSGD
+532 ERELAEDISETT
-546 KLKSKSSD
+546 SSD
-554 SSRIDGK
+554 SSRTGTDL
-561 RLLTEG
+561 LLTEEGRG
-567 ALALSEDDFEG
+567 AHGSFA
-578 ESSDS
+578 
-583 SRSNGKRLLR
+583 
-593 EDALRLPADDSGRSL
+593 GRSPMPE
-608 KSGPATPLKPVKDLS
+608 PATPLKPVNELS
-623 QEARVVLACFRA
+623 QEARVVLNCFR
-635 DHERISE
+635 D
-642 HSNPEAKDK
+642 PDGQP
-651 TYLNA
+651 
-656 LYYDDFAMR
+656 LYYEDFSAR
-665 LDMAPQYLLAALTEL
+665 IDMAPQYLLAALTEL
-680 SLASYIDLTDD
+680 SLASYIDLTMD
-691 QRYVRPVL
+691 QQYVC
-699 TKAVQVPNELSFEEP
+699 AVDLEEVWP
-714 VNPLLKHPLKQNQP
+714 
-728 DQTPLKTRTA
+728 A
-738 HEIESEG
+738 
-745 KEHQKK
+745 
-751 EKEAKE
+751 
-757 KETEEEETK
+757 
-766 EKETNHGI
+766 

>member
-16 AAGKGANLERLLSPF
+16 AAGKGANLERLLEPF

-46 ERLLRETPSESADW
+46 EHLLRETPSESEDW
-60 QREEARGAGM
+60 GREEARSAGA
-70 RGGWMRDGWRAD
+70 RGGILRDGWRAD

-88 GWQKGKSAARKKRPV
+88 GWQRERGKSRTRKKRPV

-108 QRMKKVSLVE
+108 QRMRKVSLAE

-127 RTGVV
+127 CTGVV
-132 PICPADDRYPWLLR
+132 PICPSDEHYPWLLR

-157 LGDLRLLTPTTL
+157 LGDLRLLTPITL

-234 NYLQQNADLRRVISH
+234 RYLQQNADLRRVISH

-261 PGSRGSFPLR
+261 PGSKGSFPLR

-312 PGIDPERE
+312 PGVDPER
-320 LADDYPT
+320 P
-327 YAASQK
+327 
-333 SAEPSALSELE
+333 
-344 ASTDLKAP
+344 LK
-352 ELARRRSNTTHAR
+352 
-365 QASVPTKLSSA
+365 SSA
-376 FRGTRELL
+376 FRGTSELL

-397 VLAAYADSYGLDPA
+397 VLAAYAGSYGLEPA

-426 DVTDLAGVFPPLL
+426 DITDLAGVFPPLL
-439 SRSMVAKARAQ
+439 SRAMVAKARAQ

-456 GPASGFASA
+456 GPSSV
-465 FAGSAAP
+465 
-472 AGMSRATG
+472 RE
-480 DRALPADALSD
+480 LPAAALSD
-491 LAGSGTLNP
+491 LAGEGTLNLS
-500 NPGWGPYRTAG
+500 PGWGPYRTAE

-532 ADALPEDVSALSGD
+532 EHELTEE
-546 KLKSKSSD
+546 KNEKTSSD
-554 SSRIDGK
+554 SSRTGTDL
-561 RLLTEG
+561 LLTEEGRG
-567 ALALSEDDFEG
+567 AHGSFA
-578 ESSDS
+578 
-583 SRSNGKRLLR
+583 
-593 EDALRLPADDSGRSL
+593 GRSPMPE
-608 KSGPATPLKPVKDLS
+608 PATPLKPVNELS
-623 QEARVVLACFRA
+623 QEARVVLNCFR
-635 DHERISE
+635 D
-642 HSNPEAKDK
+642 PDGQP
-651 TYLNA
+651 
-656 LYYDDFAMR
+656 LYYEDFSAR
-665 LDMAPQYLLAALTEL
+665 IDMAPQYLLAALTEL
-680 SLASYIDLTDD
+680 SLASYIDLTMD
-691 QRYVRPVL
+691 QQYVC
-699 TKAVQVPNELSFEEP
+699 AVDLEEVWP
-714 VNPLLKHPLKQNQP
+714 
-728 DQTPLKTRTA
+728 A
-738 HEIESEG
+738 
-745 KEHQKK
+745 
-751 EKEAKE
+751 
-757 KETEEEETK
+757 
-766 EKETNHGI
+766 

>member
-16 AAGKGANLERLLSPF
+16 AAGKGANLERLLEPF

-46 ERLLRETPSESADW
+46 EHLLRETPSESEDW
-60 QREEARGAGM
+60 GREEARSAGA
-70 RGGWMRDGWRAD
+70 RGGILRDGWRAD

-88 GWQKGKSAARKKRPV
+88 GWQRERGKSRTRKKRPV

-108 QRMKKVSLVE
+108 QRMRKVSLAE

-132 PICPADDRYPWLLR
+132 PICPSDEHYPWLLR

-234 NYLQQNADLRRVISH
+234 RYLQQNADLRRVISH

-261 PGSRGSFPLR
+261 PGSKGSFPLR

-312 PGIDPERE
+312 PGVDPER
-320 LADDYPT
+320 P
-327 YAASQK
+327 
-333 SAEPSALSELE
+333 
-344 ASTDLKAP
+344 LK
-352 ELARRRSNTTHAR
+352 
-365 QASVPTKLSSA
+365 SSA
-376 FRGTRELL
+376 FRGTSELL

-397 VLAAYADSYGLDPA
+397 VLAAYAGSYGLEPA

-439 SRSMVAKARAQ
+439 SRAMVAKARAQ

-456 GPASGFASA
+456 GPASV
-465 FAGSAAP
+465 
-472 AGMSRATG
+472 RE
-480 DRALPADALSD
+480 LPAAALSD

-500 NPGWGPYRTAG
+500 NPGWGPYRTAE

-532 ADALPEDVSALSGD
+532 ERELAEDISETT
-546 KLKSKSSD
+546 SSD
-554 SSRIDGK
+554 SSRTGTDL
-561 RLLTEG
+561 LLTEEGRG
-567 ALALSEDDFEG
+567 AHGSFA
-578 ESSDS
+578 
-583 SRSNGKRLLR
+583 
-593 EDALRLPADDSGRSL
+593 GRSPTP
-608 KSGPATPLKPVKDLS
+608 GPATPLKPVNELS
-623 QEARVVLACFRA
+623 QEARVVLNCFR
-635 DHERISE
+635 D
-642 HSNPEAKDK
+642 PDGQP
-651 TYLNA
+651 
-656 LYYDDFAMR
+656 LYYEDFSAR
-665 LDMAPQYLLAALTEL
+665 IDMAPQYLLAALTEL
-680 SLASYIDLTDD
+680 SLASYIDLTMD
-691 QRYVRPVL
+691 QQYVC
-699 TKAVQVPNELSFEEP
+699 AVDLEEVWP
-714 VNPLLKHPLKQNQP
+714 
-728 DQTPLKTRTA
+728 A
-738 HEIESEG
+738 
-745 KEHQKK
+745 
-751 EKEAKE
+751 
-757 KETEEEETK
+757 
-766 EKETNHGI
+766 

>member
-46 ERLLRETPSESADW
+46 ERMLRETPSESAGW

-70 RGGWMRDGWRAD
+70 RGGWVRDGWRAD

-88 GWQKGKSAARKKRPV
+88 GWQREKPAARRKRPV

-108 QRMKKVSLVE
+108 QRMKKVSLAE
-118 AEETLELCE
+118 AKETLELCE

-312 PGIDPERE
+312 PGIDPER
-320 LADDYPT
+320 P
-327 YAASQK
+327 
-333 SAEPSALSELE
+333 
-344 ASTDLKAP
+344 LK
-352 ELARRRSNTTHAR
+352 
-365 QASVPTKLSSA
+365 SSA

-411 ALVASGQVS
+411 VLVASGQVS

-456 GPASGFASA
+456 GPATGFV
-465 FAGSAAP
+465 
-472 AGMSRATG
+472 
-480 DRALPADALSD
+480 PADALSD

-532 ADALPEDVSALSGD
+532 ADALPEDATTPSGD
-546 KLKSKSSD
+546 KFEGESSD

-567 ALALSEDDFEG
+567 TLALSEGDFEG
-578 ESSDS
+578 ESSGS
-583 SRSNGKRLLR
+583 SRSNSKRLLT
-593 EDALRLPADDSGRSL
+593 EDTLGLPADASGRSP
-608 KSGPATPLKPVKDLS
+608 KSEPATPFKSATPLKPVKDLS
-623 QEARVVLACFRA
+623 QEARVVLACFR
-635 DHERISE
+635 D
-642 HSNPEAKDK
+642 PDGQP
-651 TYLNA
+651 
-656 LYYDDFAMR
+656 LYYEDISAR
-665 LDMAPQYLLAALTEL
+665 IDMAPQYLLAALTEL
-680 SLASYIDLTDD
+680 SLASYIDLTMD
-691 QRYVRPVL
+691 QQYVC
-699 TKAVQVPNELSFEEP
+699 AVDLGEVWP
-714 VNPLLKHPLKQNQP
+714 
-728 DQTPLKTRTA
+728 A
-738 HEIESEG
+738 
-745 KEHQKK
+745 
-751 EKEAKE
+751 
-757 KETEEEETK
+757 
-766 EKETNHGI
+766 

>member
-1 MTFHEDMKYWVWLQR
+1 MTFHENMKYWVWLQR

-46 ERLLRETPSESADW
+46 ERLLRETPSESEDW
-60 QREEARGAGM
+60 GREEARSAGA
-70 RGGWMRDGWRAD
+70 RGGILRDGWRAD

-88 GWQKGKSAARKKRPV
+88 GWQRERGKSRTRKKRPV

-108 QRMKKVSLVE
+108 QRMRKVSLAE

-132 PICPADDRYPWLLR
+132 PICPSDEHYPWLLR

-234 NYLQQNADLRRVISH
+234 RYLQQNADLRRVISH

-261 PGSRGSFPLR
+261 PGSKGSFPLR

-312 PGIDPERE
+312 PGVDPER
-320 LADDYPT
+320 P
-327 YAASQK
+327 
-333 SAEPSALSELE
+333 
-344 ASTDLKAP
+344 LK
-352 ELARRRSNTTHAR
+352 
-365 QASVPTKLSSA
+365 SSA
-376 FRGTRELL
+376 FRGTSELL
-384 ERETGV
+384 ERDTGV

-397 VLAAYADSYGLDPA
+397 VLAAYAGSYGLDPA

-439 SRSMVAKARAQ
+439 SRAMVAKARAQ

-456 GPASGFASA
+456 SPASV
-465 FAGSAAP
+465 
-472 AGMSRATG
+472 RE
-480 DRALPADALSD
+480 LPAAALSD
-491 LAGSGTLNP
+491 LAGEGTLNP

-532 ADALPEDVSALSGD
+532 ERELTEDISETT
-546 KLKSKSSD
+546 SSD
-554 SSRIDGK
+554 SSRTGTDL
-561 RLLTEG
+561 LLTEEGRG
-567 ALALSEDDFEG
+567 AHGSFA
-578 ESSDS
+578 
-583 SRSNGKRLLR
+583 
-593 EDALRLPADDSGRSL
+593 GRSPAP
-608 KSGPATPLKPVKDLS
+608 GPATPLKPVNELS
-623 QEARVVLACFRA
+623 QEARVVLNCFR
-635 DHERISE
+635 D
-642 HSNPEAKDK
+642 PDGQP
-651 TYLNA
+651 
-656 LYYDDFAMR
+656 LYYEDFSAR
-665 LDMAPQYLLAALTEL
+665 IDMAPQYLLAALTEL
-680 SLASYIDLTDD
+680 SLASYIDLTMD
-691 QRYVRPVL
+691 QQYVC
-699 TKAVQVPNELSFEEP
+699 AVDLEEVWP
-714 VNPLLKHPLKQNQP
+714 
-728 DQTPLKTRTA
+728 A
-738 HEIESEG
+738 
-745 KEHQKK
+745 
-751 EKEAKE
+751 
-757 KETEEEETK
+757 
-766 EKETNHGI
+766 

>member
-16 AAGKGANLERLLSPF
+16 AAGKGANLERLLEPF

-46 ERLLRETPSESADW
+46 EHLLRETPSESEDW
-60 QREEARGAGM
+60 GREEARSAGA
-70 RGGWMRDGWRAD
+70 RGGILRDGWRAD

-88 GWQKGKSAARKKRPV
+88 GWQRERGKSRTRKKRPV

-108 QRMKKVSLVE
+108 QRMRKVSLAE

-132 PICPADDRYPWLLR
+132 PICPSDEHYPWLLR

-234 NYLQQNADLRRVISH
+234 RYLQQNADLRRVISH

-261 PGSRGSFPLR
+261 PGSKGSFPLR

-312 PGIDPERE
+312 PGVDPER
-320 LADDYPT
+320 P
-327 YAASQK
+327 
-333 SAEPSALSELE
+333 
-344 ASTDLKAP
+344 LK
-352 ELARRRSNTTHAR
+352 
-365 QASVPTKLSSA
+365 SSA
-376 FRGTRELL
+376 FRGTSELL

-397 VLAAYADSYGLDPA
+397 VLAAYAGSYGLEPA

-420 EEDLTR
+420 GEDLTR

-439 SRSMVAKARAQ
+439 SRAMVAKARAQ

-456 GPASGFASA
+456 SPASV
-465 FAGSAAP
+465 
-472 AGMSRATG
+472 RE
-480 DRALPADALSD
+480 LPAAALTD
-491 LAGSGTLNP
+491 LAGEGTLNLS
-500 NPGWGPYRTAG
+500 PGWGPYRTAE

-532 ADALPEDVSALSGD
+532 ERELAEDISETT
-546 KLKSKSSD
+546 SSD
-554 SSRIDGK
+554 SSRTGTDL
-561 RLLTEG
+561 LLTEEGRG
-567 ALALSEDDFEG
+567 AHGSFA
-578 ESSDS
+578 
-583 SRSNGKRLLR
+583 
-593 EDALRLPADDSGRSL
+593 GRSPMPE
-608 KSGPATPLKPVKDLS
+608 PATPLKPVNELS
-623 QEARVVLACFRA
+623 QEARVVLNCFR
-635 DHERISE
+635 D
-642 HSNPEAKDK
+642 PDGQP
-651 TYLNA
+651 
-656 LYYDDFAMR
+656 LYYEDFSAR
-665 LDMAPQYLLAALTEL
+665 IDMAPQYLLAALTEL
-680 SLASYIDLTDD
+680 SLASYIDLTMD
-691 QRYVRPVL
+691 QQYVC
-699 TKAVQVPNELSFEEP
+699 AVDLEEVWP
-714 VNPLLKHPLKQNQP
+714 
-728 DQTPLKTRTA
+728 A
-738 HEIESEG
+738 
-745 KEHQKK
+745 
-751 EKEAKE
+751 
-757 KETEEEETK
+757 
-766 EKETNHGI
+766 